1 MLEGAPQTSGIGVRI
16 APSIQC
22 ISTKRPQQ
30 NRQRPSVNSAKD
42 QKRTEIAHSNCECL
56 VQLCLKLSEM
66 TNLWDVRAE
75 LKFDGDVRRIH
86 YRIDR
91 ILEYAYPSL
100 ENILLWCKDACE
112 KLLSELKEKK
122 ADPKDLTYVEK
133 EIESLNEYQK
143 DWITKHKKE

>member
-1 MLEGAPQTSGIGVRI
+1 
-16 APSIQC
+16 
-22 ISTKRPQQ
+22 
-30 NRQRPSVNSAKD
+30 
-42 QKRTEIAHSNCECL
+42 
-56 VQLCLKLSEM
+56 M